1 VKTIYKVILIITVL
15 FVSISITFLYFLK
28 TQDKP
33 TSSIA
38 CGRVFTSI
46 EELDSNCEIILKG
59 TVKPKEGEIKLG
71 LKYEQYPIEI
81 IEVIKNTSEKQLNEK
96 GEILLV
102 SSKIMDID
110 TIEAGEYLL
119 FLNPLE
125 IEDKQYYVNNSI
137 NNLYKLKNRK
147 YVNVF
152 GSFLG
157 YITSDDK
164 ALYQIKERD
173 IVKLREKYIE
183 NN

>member
-1 VKTIYKVILIITVL
+1 VKKIYKVILIITIL
-15 FVSISITFLYFLK
+15 FVSISITVLYFLK

-38 CGRVFTSI
+38 CGRVLTSI

-71 LKYEQYPIEI
+71 FNYEKYPIEI
-81 IEVIKNTSEKQLNEK
+81 TEVIKNTSEKQFKESSDIFL
-96 GEILLV
+96 I

-125 IEDKQYYVNNSI
+125 IEGKLYYVNNSI
-137 NNLYKLKNRK
+137 NNLYKLKNKK

-157 YITSDDK
+157 YTTFDDK
-164 ALYQIKERD
+164 ALYQIKERE
-173 IVKLREKYIE
+173 IVKLREKYRE
-183 NN
+183 SN

>member
-1 VKTIYKVILIITVL
+1 MKNIYKVILIIAVL
-15 FVSISITFLYFLK
+15 FVSISTTVIYVLK

-71 LKYEQYPIEI
+71 FNYEKYPIEI
-81 IEVIKNTSEKQLNEK
+81 TEVIKNTSEKQFKESS
-96 GEILLV
+96 EIVLI

-157 YITSDDK
+157 YITFDDK
-164 ALYQIKERD
+164 ALYQIKERE
-173 IVKLREKYIE
+173 IVKLREKYRE
-183 NN
+183 SN